1 MNSRWRVG
9 FLLKR
14 EKVLGFGYNRS
25 MLIIG
30 EAHYANGMLVL
41 PAPLEWEEGTKLIV
55 VKVDGVYVL
64 IPASGDVNADVL
76 MHVEASI
83 HEHRKTL
90 EALAK

>member
-1 MNSRWRVG
+1 
-9 FLLKR
+9 
-14 EKVLGFGYNRS
+14 
-25 MLIIG
+25 
-30 EAHYANGMLVL
+30 MLVL

-83 HEHRKTL
+83 REHQKTL
-90 EALAK
+90 EPLAQ

>member
-1 MNSRWRVG
+1 LDSRWRFG

-41 PAPLEWEEGTKLIV
+41 PAPLEWEEGTKFIV
-55 VKVDGVYVL
+55 AKVDGVYVL
-64 IPASGDVNADVL
+64 IPAASDVDANVA

-83 HEHRKTL
+83 REHQKTL
-90 EALAK
+90 EALAQ

>member
-1 MNSRWRVG
+1 M
-9 FLLKR
+9 
-14 EKVLGFGYNRS
+14 LGFGYSSS
-25 MLIIG
+25 MLIVG
-30 EAHYANGMLVL
+30 EARYTNGMLVL
-41 PAPLEWEEGTKLIV
+41 PAPLEWKEGTKLIV

-76 MHVEASI
+76 MHVEESI